1 MSYPFRDQLITA
13 HRHDLY
19 PPEWLDAQV
28 ANGLAVPLVGNASAI
43 LVGTRIYP
51 SGQRVGVVKAG
62 AGDLAELVNEMAPR
76 AEQWA
81 REHGCTM
88 ALLEG
93 RPGWERALKEHGWR
107 VHQVHLIKEL

>member
-1 MSYPFRDQLITA
+1 MSYPFRDLLITA
-13 HRHDLY
+13 NRQDLY

-28 ANGLAVPLVGNASAI
+28 ANGLATPLVGNASAM
-43 LVGTRIYP
+43 LVGTRVYP

-62 AGDLAELVNEMAPR
+62 AGDLNELVNEMAPR